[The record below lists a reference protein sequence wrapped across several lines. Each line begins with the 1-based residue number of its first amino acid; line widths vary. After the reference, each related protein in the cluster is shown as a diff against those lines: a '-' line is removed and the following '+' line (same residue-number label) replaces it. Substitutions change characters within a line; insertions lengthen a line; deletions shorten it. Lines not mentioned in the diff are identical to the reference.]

1 MKGKNL
7 AQMSEFDDEEDVE
20 EEVKAPPAKLPS
32 KQASSGLFG
41 GSVGGLTLKP
51 KVSAGLGAVLAVTHA
66 HSALTADCRLHPSFV
81 AWMDVAAGPVP
92 AWRCEEGEASAGLG
106 AAQDDNQDGVGD
118 CRGRIRLL
126 VSDFTSPLPL
136 FKPLWP

>member
-1 MKGKNL
+1 M

-51 KVSAGLGAVLAVTHA
+51 K
-66 HSALTADCRLHPSFV
+66 ALSRP
-81 AWMDVAAGPVP
+81 
-92 AWRCEEGEASAGLG
+92 G
-106 AAQDDNQDGVGD
+106 AAKKEKL
-118 CRGRIRLL
+118 RLDL
-126 VSDFTSPLPL
+126 VQPKTTTKMESEIAEDEFDF
-136 FKPLWP
+136 